1 VDVQSEEDFIG
12 MKADEVYIPSAF
24 SINRAEPEVSL
35 VFSQFLW
42 FLIVCMYFFLFFLRR
57 RELRP
62 QVRDRVFFNIRESY
76 QPLGE

>member
-35 VFSQFLW
+35 VFS
-42 FLIVCMYFFLFFLRR
+42 
-57 RELRP
+57 
-62 QVRDRVFFNIRESY
+62 
-76 QPLGE
+76 